1 MKYENFTFVS
11 FQLSISVLL
20 LSPNLWFNPFFGIRF
35 SVQVGRYLKK
45 ETRNLSVHIVQTI
58 TNGSHEPGLMSLLK
72 EEIKTLCMPEY
83 PSTLTHVKVSEA
95 FRRFSTIRHT
105 WVRVWNVSG
114 NLRRLRKVMASFHIL
129 LFHFVGC
136 SGNLSQIFG
145 VFLATCPSLM
155 YPLEIKVTYFPKH
168 LTVNTKAYASLIE
181 IHSHNC
187 WYFLF
192 FKRSRHKFWIFP
204 CKFESARETLTFSF
218 SLGRTQTKSIFLHAM
233 TEPKIC
239 HLPYLLFFC
248 LQSNHLSFSNEQ
260 PRQDV
265 EDYSSTGAFSNYYRG
280 EASWWWKTG

>member
-1 MKYENFTFVS
+1 
-11 FQLSISVLL
+11 
-20 LSPNLWFNPFFGIRF
+20 
-35 SVQVGRYLKK
+35 
-45 ETRNLSVHIVQTI
+45 
-58 TNGSHEPGLMSLLK
+58 
-72 EEIKTLCMPEY
+72 
-83 PSTLTHVKVSEA
+83 
-95 FRRFSTIRHT
+95 
-105 WVRVWNVSG
+105 
-114 NLRRLRKVMASFHIL
+114 
-129 LFHFVGC
+129 
-136 SGNLSQIFG
+136 
-145 VFLATCPSLM
+145 M